1 MKKIKNLLILV
12 LAILF
17 TGNVYAATATTS
29 ITGTNTVKVGKTTKI
44 YIKLNA
50 SDLIEGV
57 DVTYAASG
65 NIQVTNAAIGS
76 GLTQMGKNGN
86 RYILYAQSPIKS
98 GSTILTLTVKGTKE
112 GTGIITVSKMEAT
125 VSGGTVNGGSKSYNI
140 TVKPAKTAA
149 EIKAEEE
156 AAKKRE
162 EERKAQEEAN
172 KKALEEAT
180 KLVEAAE
187 KSLNSEDYDAALK
200 AVSALTDSDDKTK
213 LVERL
218 DKVKFDIEVNKVALD
233 KCSNKEPNQTVCNC
247 NNNDCKK
254 WITLS
259 VILFVGLLTETA
271 YIIIRKNNK

>member
-1 MKKIKNLLILV
+1 MKKIKNLLVLV
-12 LAILF
+12 LAIIF

-29 ITGTNTVKVGKTTKI
+29 ITGTNTVKVGNTTKI
-44 YIKLNA
+44 YIQLNA

-65 NIQVTNAAIGS
+65 NIQVTSAVVGS

-98 GSTILTLTVKGTKE
+98 GSTVLTLTVKGTKE
-112 GTGIITVSKMEAT
+112 GTGTITVSKMEAT
-125 VSGGTVNGGSKSYNI
+125 VSGGTVNGGTKSYNI
-140 TVKPAKTAA
+140 KVNPAKTAT
-149 EIKAEEE
+149 EIKTDKE
-156 AAKKRE
+156 AAKKKE
-162 EERKAQEEAN
+162 EERKAKEEAN

-187 KSLNSEDYDAALK
+187 KSLNSEDYDTALK
-200 AVSALTDSDDKTK
+200 AVNALTDSDDKTK

-233 KCSNKEPNQTVCNC
+233 KCSNKEPNQTVCN
-247 NNNDCKK
+247 NADCKK
-254 WITLS
+254 WILLS

>member
-12 LAILF
+12 LAIIF

-29 ITGTNTVKVGKTTKI
+29 ITGANTVKVGNTTKI

-65 NIQVTNAAIGS
+65 NIQVTNAVIGS

-98 GSTILTLTVKGTKE
+98 GSTVLTLTVKGTKE
-112 GTGIITVSKMEAT
+112 GTGTITVSKMEAT
-125 VSGGTVNGGSKSYNI
+125 VSGGTVNGGTKSYNI
-140 TVKPAKTAA
+140 KVNPAKTAS

-156 AAKKRE
+156 AAKKKE
-162 EERKAQEEAN
+162 EERKAKEEAN

-200 AVSALTDSDDKTK
+200 AVNALTDSDDKTK

-218 DKVKFDIEVNKVALD
+218 DKVKFDIEVNKAALD
-233 KCSNKEPNQTVCNC
+233 KCSNKEPNQTVCN
-247 NNNDCKK
+247 NVDCKK
-254 WITLS
+254 WILLS

>member
-1 MKKIKNLLILV
+1 MRKIKNLLILV
-12 LAILF
+12 LAIF
-17 TGNVYAATATTS
+17 FAGNVYAASATTS
-29 ITGTNTVKVGKTTKI
+29 ISGTNTIKVGKTTKI

-65 NIQVTNAAIGS
+65 NITVTNATIGS
-76 GLTQMGKNGN
+76 GLTQMGKDGN

-112 GTGIITVSKMEAT
+112 GIGSITVSKMEAT
-125 VSGGTVNGGSKSYNI
+125 VSGGTVIGGAKSYNI

-162 EERKAQEEAN
+162 EEKKVQEEAN
-172 KKALEEAT
+172 KKALEAAT
-180 KLVEAAE
+180 KLVETAE
-187 KSLNSEDYDAALK
+187 KSLINDDYEAALK
-200 AVSALTDSDDKTK
+200 AVNSLVDSDAKTT

-218 DKVKFDIEVNKVALD
+218 DKVKFNIEVNKAALE
-233 KCSNKEPNQTVCNC
+233 KCPSSEPNQGTCSSANC
-247 NNNDCKK
+247 TK
-254 WITLS
+254 WIVLS
-259 VILFVGLLTETA
+259 VILFVGLLIESA
-271 YIIIRKNNK
+271 

>member
-12 LAILF
+12 LAIIF

-29 ITGTNTVKVGKTTKI
+29 ITGTNTVKVGNTTKI

-65 NIQVTNAAIGS
+65 NIQVTSAVIGS

-98 GSTILTLTVKGTKE
+98 GSTVLTLTVKGTKE
-112 GTGIITVSKMEAT
+112 GTGTITVSKMEAT
-125 VSGGTVNGGSKSYNI
+125 VSGGTVNGGTKSYNI
-140 TVKPAKTAA
+140 KVNPAKTAS

-156 AAKKRE
+156 AAKKKE
-162 EERKAQEEAN
+162 EERKAKEEAN
-172 KKALEEAT
+172 KKALEEAK

-200 AVSALTDSDDKTK
+200 AVNALTDSDDKTK

-218 DKVKFDIEVNKVALD
+218 DKVKFDIEVNKAALD
-233 KCSNKEPNQTVCNC
+233 KCSSKEPNQTVCN
-247 NNNDCKK
+247 NVDCKK
-254 WITLS
+254 WILLS

>member
-1 MKKIKNLLILV
+1 MKKIKNLLILI
-12 LAILF
+12 LAIIF

-29 ITGTNTVKVGKTTKI
+29 ITGTNTVKVGNATKI

-65 NIQVTNAAIGS
+65 NIQVTSAVIGS

-98 GSTILTLTVKGTKE
+98 GSTVLTLTVKGTKE
-112 GTGIITVSKMEAT
+112 GTGTITVSKMEAT
-125 VSGGTVNGGSKSYNI
+125 VSGGTVNGGTKSYNI
-140 TVKPAKTAA
+140 KVNPAKTAS

-156 AAKKRE
+156 AAKKKE
-162 EERKAQEEAN
+162 EERKAKEEAN

-187 KSLNSEDYDAALK
+187 KSLNSEDYDTALK
-200 AVSALTDSDDKTK
+200 AVNALTDSDDKTK

-233 KCSNKEPNQTVCNC
+233 KCSNKEPNQTVCN
-247 NNNDCKK
+247 NADCKK
-254 WITLS
+254 WILLS

>member
-1 MKKIKNLLILV
+1 MKKIKNLLILI
-12 LAILF
+12 LAIIF
-17 TGNVYAATATTS
+17 TVNVYAATATTS
-29 ITGTNTVKVGKTTKI
+29 ITGTNTIKVGNTTKI

-65 NIQVTNAAIGS
+65 NIQVTSAVVGS

-98 GSTILTLTVKGTKE
+98 GSTVLTLTVKGTKE
-112 GTGIITVSKMEAT
+112 GTGTITVSKMEAT
-125 VSGGTVNGGSKSYNI
+125 VSGGTVNGGTKSYNI
-140 TVKPAKTAA
+140 KVNPAKTAS

-156 AAKKRE
+156 AAKKKE
-162 EERKAQEEAN
+162 EERKAKEEAN

-187 KSLNSEDYDAALK
+187 KSLNSEDYDTALK
-200 AVSALTDSDDKTK
+200 AVNALTDSDDKPK

-233 KCSNKEPNQTVCNC
+233 KCSNKEPNQTVCN
-247 NNNDCKK
+247 NADCKK
-254 WITLS
+254 WILLS